1 MPTRAPSLARAV
13 GAPRPPRARATT
25 HRVAPA
31 RAMRRA
37 LARALATT
45 TAAAAGRRAT
55 TRDGATRARDAWR
68 APATTRAD
76 LSTRAS
82 ASDAER
88 AARTG
93 RGTTTTTTRAA
104 SSDAAGDDAAAAA
117 STANDADGRPEERA
131 GGKGG
136 NWGEMSGRKP
146 ARVARTESIEGEV
159 FRPRERLKTN
169 ADFDRVKREG
179 RTYNGA
185 HLRIRAVDNANHEP
199 ATCTRIG
206 IVVPKKQV
214 KRAVDRNLIK
224 RRIRHAF
231 RTNKDAWPA
240 RVDFIVFV
248 NASALE
254 GGFEGV
260 RDDMFAWSREYA
272 ARGEQSRATKSFK
285 DAKRRR
291 AEKFRAS
298 SDAVNA

>member
-13 GAPRPPRARATT
+13 DAPSLASRAPRVM

-45 TAAAAGRRAT
+45 TAAAPGRCAT
-55 TRDGATRARDAWR
+55 TRDGATTTARER
-68 APATTRAD
+68 RATTATT
-76 LSTRAS
+76 STARRES
-82 ASDAER
+82 LRDDAR
-88 AARTG
+88 AARRA
-93 RGTTTTTTRAA
+93 RGATTTTTRAA
-104 SSDAAGDDAAAAA
+104 SSGADADASA
-117 STANDADGRPEERA
+117 SANDADERPEERA
-131 GGKGG
+131 GARNG

-146 ARVARTESIEGEV
+146 ARVAVRESIEGEV

-185 HLRIRAVDNANHEP
+185 HLRIRAVDNANYEP

-224 RRIRHAF
+224 RRVRHAF
-231 RTNKDAWPA
+231 RTNKDRWPP

-260 RDDMFAWSREYA
+260 RDDMFEWSREYA

-291 AEKFRAS
+291 GEQFRAS
-298 SDAVNA
+298 ADAVDA

>member
-1 MPTRAPSLARAV
+1 M
-13 GAPRPPRARATT
+13 
-25 HRVAPA
+25 
-31 RAMRRA
+31 
-37 LARALATT
+37 
-45 TAAAAGRRAT
+45 
-55 TRDGATRARDAWR
+55 
-68 APATTRAD
+68 
-76 LSTRAS
+76 
-82 ASDAER
+82 
-88 AARTG
+88 
-93 RGTTTTTTRAA
+93 
-104 SSDAAGDDAAAAA
+104 GDV
-117 STANDADGRPEERA
+117 S
-131 GGKGG
+131 
-136 NWGEMSGRKP
+136 GESRRKP
-146 ARVARTESIEGEV
+146 ARAARTESIEGEV

>member
-88 AARTG
+88 AART
-93 RGTTTTTTRAA
+93 
-104 SSDAAGDDAAAAA
+104 
-117 STANDADGRPEERA
+117 
-131 GGKGG
+131 
-136 NWGEMSGRKP
+136 
-146 ARVARTESIEGEV
+146 ESIEGEV

-214 KRAVDRNLIK
+214 KLSLIH
-224 RRIRHAF
+224 I
-231 RTNKDAWPA
+231 
-240 RVDFIVFV
+240 
-248 NASALE
+248 
-254 GGFEGV
+254 
-260 RDDMFAWSREYA
+260 
-272 ARGEQSRATKSFK
+272 
-285 DAKRRR
+285 
-291 AEKFRAS
+291 
-298 SDAVNA
+298 